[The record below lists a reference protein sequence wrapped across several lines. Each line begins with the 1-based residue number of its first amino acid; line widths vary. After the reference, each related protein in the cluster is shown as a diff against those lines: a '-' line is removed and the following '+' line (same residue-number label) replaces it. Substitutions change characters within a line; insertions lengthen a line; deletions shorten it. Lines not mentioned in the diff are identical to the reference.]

1 MRATA
6 FALLIPLALAACDG
20 KPITGPDA
28 QRLVAKAK
36 PQSGK
41 LPAGTIVLVD
51 GVRLASDQSLEEL
64 DPSTVQTVEVL
75 KGALA
80 RQRYG
85 ADAGGGVILIT
96 TKRPALTRPQP

>member
-1 MRATA
+1 MSEGASLEESMR
-6 FALLIPLALAACDG
+6 
-20 KPITGPDA
+20 
-28 QRLVAKAK
+28 
-36 PQSGK
+36 
-41 LPAGTIVLVD
+41 
-51 GVRLASDQSLEEL
+51 QSLEEL